1 MIEIPDA
8 IAQQWPVAA
17 LFAIF
22 SVVQTG
28 LFIRYMEARN
38 GKYLKAMDKLLA
50 RIDAG
55 FGDTKDRIDDISCGG
70 RGL

>member
-1 MIEIPDA
+1 MDLPDA
-8 IAQQWPVAA
+8 ITQQWPVAA

-38 GKYLKAMDKLLA
+38 GKYLKALDKLLA
-50 RIDAG
+50 RMDGG
-55 FGDTKDRIDDISCGG
+55 FVDLRKTISEIPRK